1 MQKNQPRATQA
12 LQWWQRQRIARAL
25 TRYSSGMGGQLSG
38 GIALTGL
45 LSVAAALTIALT
57 ALVGVFKRHPE
68 FKDAVFFQI
77 DELLPGVIDMGSG
90 QGVKPDDLLLDTG
103 WNIAGV
109 VAVLVLLNT
118 ATGVMK
124 SLRTALR
131 SMFGLHNAAE
141 NFVISKL
148 RDLGAFLGLGVSV
161 LATSLLS
168 IGGQAAFDW
177 IQSTIG
183 HWGVIPDTRFVLQ
196 ALTIGIGLL
205 IDAGVF
211 ILLFRWLAG
220 ARVPWPDLW
229 RGAAIGALGT
239 GVLRYLGA
247 SVVANVADKPLL
259 ASAAA
264 VATLL
269 LWLNIAARVTLLAAA
284 WTANPPAPPKLTKNL
299 LQHSDET
306 PNYVS
311 ISHPAS
317 LEWDYEAY
325 SGLIHPLPSADA
337 DYSANQAAVRARE
350 NTPSTSRLGMVA
362 RLKAYLEAQN
372 QPDGYVYPGPQPPAQ
387 QEETSTSLTPP
398 PLIRFTPDSPLGRLR
413 ERFFKTPKT

>member
-1 MQKNQPRATQA
+1 MEKFKAFITTA
-12 LQWWQRQRIARAL
+12 MQWWQRQRIARAL

-57 ALVGVFKRHPE
+57 ALVGVFRRHPE
-68 FKDAVFFQI
+68 FQDAVFTQI
-77 DELLPGVIDMGSG
+77 DDLLPGVIDMGSG

-109 VAVLVLLNT
+109 IAVLVLLNT

-141 NFVISKL
+141 NFMVSKL
-148 RDLGAFLGLGVSV
+148 RDLGAFVGLGLSV
-161 LATSLLS
+161 LVTSLLS
-168 IGGQAAFDW
+168 VAGRAAFDW
-177 IQSTIG
+177 IQASVG
-183 HWGVIPDTRFVLQ
+183 HWGIIPDTRFVLQ
-196 ALTIGIGLL
+196 ALTILIGLVV
-205 IDAGVF
+205 DAAVL

-220 ARVPWPDLW
+220 ARVPWDDLW
-229 RGAAIGALGT
+229 RGALIGAVGT

-269 LWLNIAARVTLLAAA
+269 LWLNIAARVTLIAAA
-284 WTANPPAPPKLTKNL
+284 WTANPPAPPQLTTNL
-299 LQHSDET
+299 LQHRDHT

-311 ISHPAS
+311 ISAPAT
-317 LEWDYEAY
+317 LEWNYEAY
-325 SGLIHPLPSADA
+325 SGLVHPLPPAHKEFSPNEAAIKARQRSALPHRP
-337 DYSANQAAVRARE
+337 NPV
-350 NTPSTSRLGMVA
+350 T
-362 RLKAYLEAQN
+362 RLKDYLASQN
-372 QPDGYVYPGPQPPAQ
+372 QPDGYIYPGPQV
-387 QEETSTSLTPP
+387 ETDATPHHPSGPP
-398 PLIRFTPDSPLGRLR
+398 PLVRIAPTSPLGRLR
-413 ERFFKTPKT
+413 SRIAAKRDT